1 LEELA
6 VTYRTGS
13 GLIPAVRGVDLT
25 LAAGS
30 RLGLAG
36 ESGCG
41 KSSLASAILR
51 LLPKSATVS
60 GRVLL
65 GDEDVLTMPW
75 GRLRAVR
82 WAEASIVFQGAMHA
96 LNPVHRIGDQ
106 IAEPILLHEKVAP
119 AAARKRVMT
128 LLDQVGLSAPKADAY
143 PHELSG
149 GQRQRVAIAGA
160 LVLDPAVL
168 VADEPVAS
176 LDASVRGEILKLLLD
191 LRDSSGLSALVV
203 THDLGLAWNIADRV
217 AVMYLGRIVE
227 TGTAEEVLTDPQH
240 PYTKA
245 LLSVVADEDPVIL
258 TGETPDPAAIPHG
271 CRFHPRCPLLASG
284 DVESVADLCRTRDLP
299 VLPAAGRDAACH
311 AVRVRS

>member
-106 IAEPILLHEKVAP
+106 IAEPIP
-119 AAARKRVMT
+119 AAREGRPGGGPEAGH
-128 LLDQVGLSAPKADAY
+128 DSAGP
-143 PHELSG
+143 S
-149 GQRQRVAIAGA
+149 GA
-160 LVLDPAVL
+160 L
-168 VADEPVAS
+168 
-176 LDASVRGEILKLLLD
+176 
-191 LRDSSGLSALVV
+191 GLE
-203 THDLGLAWNIADRV
+203 G
-217 AVMYLGRIVE
+217 
-227 TGTAEEVLTDPQH
+227 
-240 PYTKA
+240 
-245 LLSVVADEDPVIL
+245 
-258 TGETPDPAAIPHG
+258 
-271 CRFHPRCPLLASG
+271 
-284 DVESVADLCRTRDLP
+284 
-299 VLPAAGRDAACH
+299 
-311 AVRVRS
+311 